1 MPRILSLSLIG
12 LTAAIVAACAPAPER
27 RASGLRRDILL
38 PIDTSVTRGRVP
50 RNATLQGL
58 LRQNA
63 IEPDVASSLAAAAQG
78 VFNPRDLRADRSY
91 RLVKTLDGLFREFQY
106 QIDAERFLR
115 IVFHDRR
122 TEGQPQFDAAVLPYP
137 KVVTVDAVTAEITRE
152 HSSLVGA
159 FDAIGE
165 NLQLPLE
172 LAAIF
177 GGEVDFNSELQQGD
191 RATVLIERVTHDG
204 EPAGYG
210 DIQGAVLANAG
221 RRLTAVRFIGAD
233 GKPAWY
239 DEAGRSVKRQFLRSP
254 LPFEPRITSGFSYRR
269 LHPVYGGYRAHLGVD
284 YAAPIGTAVISVGA
298 GTVVA
303 AGWSGDAGRMVAVR
317 HAGGYETAYLH
328 LSSFAPGIRPG
339 AHVTQGQSLGRVGST
354 GAATGPHLD
363 YRVKKDGVPVNP
375 ILELSRMPAGEP
387 IAPALMAAFAQ
398 ERDRVLQQLKK

>member
-1 MPRILSLSLIG
+1 MPRRLLLSLIG

-27 RASGLRRDILL
+27 RASGTRRDILL
-38 PIDTSVTRGRVP
+38 PIDTSVIRGRVP

-63 IEPDVASSLAAAAQG
+63 VEPDVASSLAAAAQG

-122 TEGQPQFDAAVLPYP
+122 AEGQPQFDVAVLPYP

-191 RATVLIERVTHDG
+191 RATVLVERVTHEG

-233 GKPAWY
+233 GKPA
-239 DEAGRSVKRQFLRSP
+239 
-254 LPFEPRITSGFSYRR
+254 
-269 LHPVYGGYRAHLGVD
+269 
-284 YAAPIGTAVISVGA
+284 
-298 GTVVA
+298 
-303 AGWSGDAGRMVAVR
+303 
-317 HAGGYETAYLH
+317 
-328 LSSFAPGIRPG
+328 
-339 AHVTQGQSLGRVGST
+339 
-354 GAATGPHLD
+354 
-363 YRVKKDGVPVNP
+363 
-375 ILELSRMPAGEP
+375 
-387 IAPALMAAFAQ
+387 
-398 ERDRVLQQLKK
+398 